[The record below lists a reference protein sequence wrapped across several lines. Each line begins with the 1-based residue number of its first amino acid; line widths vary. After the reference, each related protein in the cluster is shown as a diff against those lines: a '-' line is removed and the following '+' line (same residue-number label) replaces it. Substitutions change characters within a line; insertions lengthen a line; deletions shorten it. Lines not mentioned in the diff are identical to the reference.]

1 MELSNVRF
9 GVGTHEPTAEP
20 TGDRDMCIM
29 EAVAFF
35 AGEPWSDHPACTSP
49 VVSRFVQA
57 WNDSLSD
64 EDRDRLIPAE
74 KWVPRLVGSRSDDA
88 TEERRAFLALDWL
101 VRVHTPAWLDL
112 VPELAEHAATLR
124 GLPEVV
130 DAASTEAASVASG
143 PALGAVMESLEAT
156 RTAFLERNDSRRV
169 GKLVWGAK
177 FCAAGACAS
186 IWGVEDMK
194 GIKGILRLS
203 YIYSFASGA
212 AIQSGAD
219 LKPLIGPFQQS
230 ALDLLDRMLS
240 CGQK

>member
-1 MELSNVRF
+1 MELSNVRL
-9 GVGTHEPTAEP
+9 GVGTHEPTAKP
-20 TGDRDMCIM
+20 TGDRDMCLM

-35 AGEPWSDHPACTSP
+35 AGEPWSDHPACASP
-49 VVSRFVQA
+49 VVSRFMQA

-64 EDRDRLIPAE
+64 EDRDRLLPASV
-74 KWVPRLVGSRSDDA
+74 WVPRLVGSRSDDA

-124 GLPEVV
+124 GLPEVA
-130 DAASTEAASVASG
+130 DAASAEAASIASE
-143 PALGAVMESLEAT
+143 AAMKAVMASLEAT
-156 RTAFLERNDSRRV
+156 RAAFRSRDDFRRV
-169 GKLVWGAK
+169 MELAWGAK
-177 FCAAGACAS
+177 SCAAGACAS
-186 IWGVEDMK
+186 IWGVEGMK
-194 GIKGILRLS
+194 GIKGIRIS
-203 YIYSFASGA
+203 FTYSFASGA

-230 ALDLLDRMLS
+230 AFDLLDRMLL

>member
-1 MELSNVRF
+1 MELSNVRL
-9 GVGTHEPTAEP
+9 GRGNHPATAKP
-20 TGDRDMCIM
+20 TGDRDMCLM

-35 AGEPWSDHPACTSP
+35 AGEPWSDHPACASP
-49 VVSRFVQA
+49 VVSRFMQA

-64 EDRDRLIPAE
+64 EDRDRLLPASV
-74 KWVPRLVGSRSDDA
+74 WVPRLVGSRSDDA

-124 GLPEVV
+124 GLPEVM
-130 DAASTEAASVASG
+130 DSASAKAASVASD
-143 PALGAVMESLEAT
+143 AAMKAVMASLEAT
-156 RTAFLERNDSRRV
+156 RAAFLARDDFRRV
-169 GKLVWGAK
+169 KELALEAK
-177 FCAAGACAS
+177 SCAAGACTS
-186 IWGVEDMK
+186 IWGVEGMESMR
-194 GIKGILRLS
+194 GTLS
-203 YIYSFASGA
+203 LSFTYSFASGA

-230 ALDLLDRMLS
+230 AFDLLDRMLL